1 MSTWNIRQVTGGN
14 FERRYINEI
23 SDTGSFF
30 LMSQVN
36 RKFLQRRNWL
46 VQELHEA
53 YFRILSLREKNSIA
67 RQKGGKVK
75 KFRYVNV
82 NQMLYVVIWT

>member
-53 YFRILSLREKNSIA
+53 YFRILSLRKKKFYCQTKRGESEKNQIC
-67 RQKGGKVK
+67 
-75 KFRYVNV
+75 
-82 NQMLYVVIWT
+82 

>member
-53 YFRILSLREKNSIA
+53 YFRILSLRKKKILLPDK
-67 RQKGGKVK
+67 KGGK
-75 KFRYVNV
+75 
-82 NQMLYVVIWT
+82 